1 MDGEAKGMI
10 DSEVHIMIAR
20 HNVITAIDGNR
31 DDRDAEL
38 LRQEES
44 SALERSHLSRLSACP
59 FGKHYY
65 RHTVLKGVVSVV
77 VSFLDLLRSALIHGN
92 MLCCA
97 TSGTYEWDAEE
108 FVFHHPF
115 EVAVEVTID
124 EEDIERALMI
134 AHEDILL
141 IGTKVLP
148 AFHFDGE

>member
-1 MDGEAKGMI
+1 MI

-77 VSFLDLLRSALIHGN
+77 VSFLDLLWSALIHGN
-92 MLCCA
+92 MLLFDVVVPY
-97 TSGTYEWDAEE
+97 S
-108 FVFHHPF
+108 FPLS
-115 EVAVEVTID
+115 D
-124 EEDIERALMI
+124 EELENWINKRLQAKEALYKAVVKI
-134 AHEDILL
+134 DRGATPEP
-141 IGTKVLP
+141 VQ
-148 AFHFDGE
+148 